1 MARVTPVRIGK
12 RRPHVREGSPH
23 GLATDIRGAAHVR
36 TGRRIEAAVVGHES
50 HEGLDIVAI
59 PRVGERL
66 QHLHRHN
73 VVRHVLLLSD
83 GEYAAS
89 VSVPR
94 GVLASRLEGLIVRG
108 VGVSWVAALPIA
120 GLQAMYMRER
130 EDLLAAVADKLV
142 PIEATKRLGWQ
153 SASEYR
159 LGDGAL
165 YWMADDLAILG
176 FIAGR
181 NGAAAVDELRA
192 ALAASGATTRGEELV
207 SAVLAAPSL
216 LATLGADFPSPS
228 RGLDEVIDV
237 ASATFRA
244 NLVAAEWSHLLGAA
258 LHARDRDAQL
268 RRLLDAMLAA
278 ARANTATF
286 VEAIVDPTPEPT
298 AVRERL
304 TTLVSTLSPADRKDG
319 TKRRA
324 VARYLRDLAAA
335 GDTATVAIACNRV
348 VSLWGTGAGWERE
361 AFSVYCAAHLVDAAR
376 KLVPSPRAH
385 AHVELVAAL
394 ARVGSESDLSSE
406 LERLLDRA
414 ALCTNVVLSEV
425 LGEPN
430 ELFDEA
436 ISPVEVARLAPV
448 LQRLRRDPA
457 PLREQLL
464 DALTSLPS
472 AEPVMTN

>member
-1 MARVTPVRIGK
+1 MLHAIRVQCKSRKPFAPTYDAGVPVLR
-12 RRPHVREGSPH
+12 
-23 GLATDIRGAAHVR
+23 D
-36 TGRRIEAAVVGHES
+36 
-50 HEGLDIVAI
+50 
-59 PRVGERL
+59 
-66 QHLHRHN
+66 
-73 VVRHVLLLSD
+73 VLT
-83 GEYAAS
+83 
-89 VSVPR
+89 
-94 GVLASRLEGLIVRG
+94 SRLESLIVRG
-108 VGVSWVAALPIA
+108 AGVAWAAALPIA
-120 GLQAMYMRER
+120 GLQVMYMRER

-181 NGAAAVDELRA
+181 NGPDAVDELRST
-192 ALAASGATTRGEELV
+192 LAASGATMRGEELI
-207 SAVLAAPSL
+207 SAVLATPSL
-216 LATLGADFPSPS
+216 LATWGAEFPSPS
-228 RGLDEVIDV
+228 RGLDEVIAD

-244 NLVAAEWSHLLGAA
+244 NLVAAEWAHFIGAA
-258 LHARDRDAQL
+258 LRARDRDTQL
-268 RRLLDAMLAA
+268 GQLTDAILTA
-278 ARANTATF
+278 ARANAATF
-286 VEAIVDPTPEPT
+286 VEAIVEPAT
-298 AVRERL
+298 APPAAVRERL
-304 TTLVSTLSPADRKDG
+304 TTLVATLSPADRKDG

-348 VSLWGTGAGWERE
+348 VSLWGTGAGWEKE
-361 AFSVYCAAHLVDAAR
+361 AYSVYCAAHLVDAAR

-385 AHVELVAAL
+385 AQVELVAAL
-394 ARVGSESDLSSE
+394 ARVGSESDLASE

-448 LQRLRRDPA
+448 LQRFRRDPA
-457 PLREQLL
+457 PLREQLVE
-464 DALTSLPS
+464 ALSSLPT